1 MNMPDH
7 LDQLLRE
14 LGPDIVS
21 TDADLRQRRAGDWS
35 GAPRSVPPA
44 ILRPRSTDEV
54 SRCLRLCH
62 RLGVA
67 VVPQGGMTGLAG
79 GANPAPGQI
88 VLSLDRLAGIEEV
101 DLEASTLTVKA
112 GTPLQVAQEAAQEA
126 GLYLGLD
133 IGSRGS
139 CQIGG
144 NVATNAG
151 GNRVIRY
158 GMARALVLGLE
169 VVLADGTVITA
180 LDKAMKNNTG
190 YDLKQLFIGSEGTL
204 GVITRAVLRL
214 HPLPR
219 SRTTAFLSTTGF
231 DAGLRLLRRLQSE
244 LGGVSAFEVMW
255 PDFYDYVAGHS
266 VTGVMPLPKGQPFY
280 VLTEYEG
287 NDAAGDGDRV
297 EAALAGALEA
307 GDVIDAVI
315 AKTEKEA
322 RDFWTVREGLAL
334 EGLPQLVNY
343 DVSLAI
349 GRIGEFAERCRAAL
363 TKRWPDGISTF
374 FGHIGDGNLHISA
387 SAGEKAGNVETEMDE
402 IVYEIVG
409 AMSGSISAEHG
420 IGLLKRPYLGRS
432 RSAAEIEL
440 MRRIKAAFDP
450 KGILNPGK
458 VI

>member
-1 MNMPDH
+1 MNVTD
-7 LDQLLRE
+7 LLGQLFQE

-35 GAPRSVPPA
+35 SAPKTVPPA
-44 ILRPRSTDEV
+44 ILRPRSTEEV
-54 SRCLRLCH
+54 SRCLALCH
-62 RLGVA
+62 QLGIP

-79 GANPAPGQI
+79 GGNPTFGQV
-88 VLSLDRLAGIEEV
+88 VLSLDRLSGVEEL
-101 DLEASTLTVKA
+101 DREASTVTVRA
-112 GTPLQVAQEAAQEA
+112 GTPLQVAQEAARDA

-144 NVATNAG
+144 NLSTNAG

-158 GMARALVLGLE
+158 GMARAMVLGLE

-190 YDLKQLFIGSEGTL
+190 YDLKQLFIGAEGTL

-214 HPLPR
+214 HPAPR

-231 DAGLRLLRRLQSE
+231 AAGLRLLRRLQSD

-255 PDFYDYVAGHS
+255 PDFYDFVAGHS

-287 NDAAGDGDRV
+287 IDPVGDGDRV
-297 EAALAGALEA
+297 ETALGAALEA
-307 GDVIDAVI
+307 GDVTDALI
-315 AKTEKEA
+315 AKTEKEG

-334 EGLPQLVNY
+334 DTVPQLVNY

-349 GRIGEFAERCRAAL
+349 SRIGEFAERCREAL
-363 TKRWPDGISTF
+363 TNRWPGGISTF
-374 FGHIGDGNLHISA
+374 YGHIGDGNLHISA
-387 SAGEKAGNVETEMDE
+387 SAGAAAGNVEHEMDE

-409 AMSGSISAEHG
+409 AMHGSVSAEHG
-420 IGLLKRPYLGRS
+420 IGLLKRPYLNRS
-432 RSAAEIEL
+432 RSETEIEL